1 MGSSVSTRRAVEWSF
16 SEVGIVPTLPTLLQ
30 YLARPVTSVL
40 PSIVKLG
47 YSNENGAQE
56 RKGMRRSLMVV
67 LVVAL
72 AALVFVTAA
81 FTQDDNPSADDLRG
95 DDRAGALGFD
105 DNPSRDDLGAD
116 DNGAD
121 FEERLTGLDAQKA
134 KSAAIAAVG
143 GGTLTEV
150 ERDDGDDGYGTSG
163 GVYEVEVKREDGSQL
178 EVHLDG
184 DYNVVGQEA
193 DEDGPNDD

>member
-1 MGSSVSTRRAVEWSF
+1 
-16 SEVGIVPTLPTLLQ
+16 
-30 YLARPVTSVL
+30 
-40 PSIVKLG
+40 
-47 YSNENGAQE
+47 
-56 RKGMRRSLMVV
+56 MRRSLVLV
-67 LVVAL
+67 LVVVL
-72 AALVFVTAA
+72 AALIFAPAA

-95 DDRAGALGFD
+95 DDRGGARGFD

-121 FEERLTGLDAQKA
+121 FEEGLTGLDAQKA

-143 GGTLTEV
+143 GGTITDL
-150 ERDDGDDGYGTSG
+150 ERDDGDGGYGTS
-163 GVYEVEVKREDGSQL
+163 GVYEVEVKREDGTQV

-193 DEDGPNDD
+193 EEDGPNDD

>member
-1 MGSSVSTRRAVEWSF
+1 
-16 SEVGIVPTLPTLLQ
+16 
-30 YLARPVTSVL
+30 
-40 PSIVKLG
+40 
-47 YSNENGAQE
+47 
-56 RKGMRRSLMVV
+56 MRRSLMLV

-72 AALVFVTAA
+72 AALVFAPAA

-95 DDRAGALGFD
+95 DDRGGARGFD
-105 DNPSRDDLGAD
+105 DNPSRDDLGED

-121 FEERLTGLDAQKA
+121 SEERLTGRDAQKA

-143 GGTLTEV
+143 GGTITEV
-150 ERDDGDDGYGTSG
+150 ERGDGDDGYDTS
-163 GVYEVEVKREDGSQL
+163 GVYEVEVKRDDGTQV

-184 DYNVVGQEA
+184 DYAAVGPEA